1 MIDQPLRQ
9 FTVKRSRSS
18 HRVKWLKPGRILEG
32 RLLSM
37 TNRTVRLF
45 APDPWDPKTYVDVPY
60 DWLIPTPRSAVAAA
74 VAPVAPVALPD
85 HPALQVVDLRDEV
98 NGK

>member
-45 APDPWDPKTYVDVPY
+45 APDPWDPRTYVDVPY
-60 DWLIPTPRSAVAAA
+60 DWLIPTPRPAAA
-74 VAPVAPVALPD
+74 NATPAAAAAPD

-98 NGK
+98 NGKL